1 MIYNKYL
8 YVKRIR
14 EVAIRLD
21 YLLKDVVFVGGSVVA
36 LYADDPAADEVR
48 PTYDIDIVV
57 GIFTYAALSI
67 FEEKIRA
74 LGFINVANSKFLGR
88 YKINEI
94 IVDVMPIEESILG
107 FTNKWYKKGME
118 QSFLYEIDKDISIR
132 LMPFHYFIASKIEA
146 HNSRNKR
153 DLRMSKDFEDII
165 YSFDNRL
172 DPLIDMQK
180 ATGEVEVYLKEQMDD
195 FLQDSNFHEGVH
207 SQFKSAN
214 ASSRLKRIKGIWSA
228 FVLG

>member
-1 MIYNKYL
+1 MIYNKHL

-14 EVAIRLD
+14 EVAVRLD
-21 YLLKDVVFVGGSVVA
+21 HLLKDVVFVGGSVVA

-48 PTYDIDIVV
+48 PTDDIDIVV
-57 GIFTYAALSI
+57 GISTRVGFSQ
-67 FEEKIRA
+67 FEEKIRN
-74 LGFINVANSKFLGR
+74 LGFQNVMDSKFIGR

-107 FTNKWYKKGME
+107 FTNKWYEEGME
-118 QSFLYEIDKDISIR
+118 KSFLFALDEEISIR

-146 HNSRNKR
+146 HNSRNKG
-153 DLRMSKDFEDII
+153 DLRQSRDFEDIV

-172 DPLIDMQK
+172 DPMIDMQK
-180 ATGEVEVYLKEQMDD
+180 AKGEVQMYLKQQMDNL
-195 FLQDSNFHEGVH
+195 LQDPNFHEGVYSH
-207 SQFKSAN
+207 LSPGS
-214 ASSRLKRIKGIWSA
+214 ASSRIRRINAIWSA